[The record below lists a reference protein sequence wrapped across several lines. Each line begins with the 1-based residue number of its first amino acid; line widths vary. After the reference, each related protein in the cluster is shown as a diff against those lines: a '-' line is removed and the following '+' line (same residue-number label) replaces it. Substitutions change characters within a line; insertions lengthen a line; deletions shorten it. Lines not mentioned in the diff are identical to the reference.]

1 VSTPVPAAA
10 TTAPPHPRLLGIAA
24 AFLRRDFVEAASYRL
39 AFALRFFG
47 FAVGLLTV
55 FFTARFI
62 NLSRNPL
69 LTPYGGD
76 FFSFSLIGLILMDF
90 QYVAVGAFSSRI
102 RNAQTQG
109 TLEAILATP
118 APLPS
123 VLLAAPLYDFA
134 AAALRAVLY
143 LTVGALVFGI
153 RLQHANVLA
162 AALTGILA
170 LVAFVSLGL
179 CAGAFTLLVRRGD
192 PINVFLGGVS
202 MLIGGVWYP
211 AQALP
216 AWLARVGDLLPITHA
231 LEATRR
237 SLLVGAGIGDLARPL
252 GALAILCLLLAPLG
266 LLLFRLALRRARE
279 DGSLTHY

>member
-1 VSTPVPAAA
+1 VSAAGST
-10 TTAPPHPRLLGIAA
+10 TTAAPRPRLLGIAA
-24 AFLRRDFVEAASYRL
+24 AFMRRDFVEAASYRL

-76 FFSFSLIGLILMDF
+76 YFAFSLVGLILMDF
-90 QYVAVGAFSSRI
+90 QYVAVGAFASRI

-123 VLLAAPLYDFA
+123 VLAAAPLYDFA

-153 RLQHANVLA
+153 RLHNANVLA
-162 AALTGILA
+162 AAVTGVLA

-179 CAGAFTLLVRRGD
+179 CAGAFSLLVRRGD
-192 PINVFLGGVS
+192 PINLFLGGVS
-202 MLIGGVWYP
+202 MLAGGVWYP
-211 AQALP
+211 TQALP
-216 AWLARVGDLLPITHA
+216 GWLARFGDLLPITHA

-237 SLLVGAGIGDLARPL
+237 SLLVGAGIGELARPL
-252 GALAILCLLLAPLG
+252 AALAILCVVFAPIG
-266 LLLFRLALRRARE
+266 LVLFRVALRRARD

>member
-1 VSTPVPAAA
+1 MSG
-10 TTAPPHPRLLGIAA
+10 TTAASRPTLRGIAA
-24 AFLRRDFVEAASYRL
+24 AFLRRDFLEGASYRL

-47 FAVGLLTV
+47 FAIGLCTV
-55 FFTARFI
+55 YFTARFI

-69 LTPYGGD
+69 LAPYGGD
-76 FFSFSLIGLILMDF
+76 YFAFSLVGLILVDF
-90 QYVAVGAFSSRI
+90 QYVAVGAFASRI

-118 APLPS
+118 APLPA
-123 VLLAAPLYDFA
+123 VLVAAPLYDFA

-143 LTVGALVFGI
+143 VGVGALLFGL
-153 RLQHANVLA
+153 RLRDANVLA
-162 AALTGILA
+162 LLVTGVLA

-192 PINVFLGGVS
+192 PINLFLGGVS
-202 MLIGGVWYP
+202 MLVGGVWYP
-211 AQALP
+211 AKALP
-216 AWLARVGDLLPITHA
+216 EALARVGDLLPITHA

-237 SLLVGAGIGDLARPL
+237 ALFVGAGVGDLARPL
-252 GALAILCLLLAPLG
+252 SALAILCLVFAPLG
-266 LLLFRLALRRARE
+266 LLLFRVALRRARE

>member
-1 VSTPVPAAA
+1 VSAPA
-10 TTAPPHPRLLGIAA
+10 TTAAPRPGLLGIAA

-47 FAVGLLTV
+47 FTVGLLTV

-62 NLSRNPL
+62 NLTRNPL
-69 LTPYGGD
+69 LVPYGGD
-76 FFSFSLIGLILMDF
+76 YFAFSLVGLILMDF

-118 APLPS
+118 APLPA
-123 VLLAAPLYDFA
+123 VLLATPLYDFA

-143 LTVGALVFGI
+143 LGVGALVFGV
-153 RLQHANVLA
+153 RLQQANVLA
-162 AALTGILA
+162 ALVTALLA

-192 PINVFLGGVS
+192 PINVFLGSVS
-202 MLIGGVWYP
+202 VLIGGVFYP
-211 AQALP
+211 SQALP

-252 GALAILCLLLAPLG
+252 GALALLCLVFAPLG
-266 LLLFRLALRRARE
+266 LLLFRVALRRARE

>member
-1 VSTPVPAAA
+1 M
-10 TTAPPHPRLLGIAA
+10 TTATAAPRPTLRGIAA
-24 AFLRRDFVEAASYRL
+24 AFLRRDFLESASYRL

-62 NLSRNPL
+62 NLARNPL
-69 LTPYGGD
+69 LAPYGGD
-76 FFSFSLIGLILMDF
+76 YFAFSLVGLILMDF
-90 QYVAVGAFSSRI
+90 QYVAVGAFSRRI
-102 RNAQTQG
+102 REAQTQG

-118 APLPS
+118 APLPA
-123 VLLAAPLYDFA
+123 VLAAAPLYDFA

-143 LTVGALVFGI
+143 LGVGSLVFGI
-153 RLQHANVLA
+153 HLQHANLLA
-162 AALTGILA
+162 AAVTGVLA

-192 PINVFLGGVS
+192 PINLFLGGVS
-202 MLIGGVWYP
+202 MLVGGVWYP
-211 AQALP
+211 SQALP
-216 AWLARVGDLLPITHA
+216 GWLARVGDLLPISHA

-237 SLLVGAGIGDLARPL
+237 SLLVGAGLGDLARPL
-252 GALAILCLLLAPLG
+252 CALAILCVVFVPLG
-266 LLLFRLALRRARE
+266 LGLFRIALRRARE